1 MEKTNG
7 HYFFASPSHSVIWE
21 GGRSYTPPLSL
32 RKVRRKPF
40 CNVFPDVWPL
50 RWPFGVGTTELLRT
64 CVLRY
69 CLSAFT
75 DSMLCKLTRKEKSN
89 RRLDLAWGDRFPL
102 VMVSKS
108 WCFASNSFEDIID
121 EGIHDAHRSAG
132 NTNIWMNLLQ
142 NSIDETSITLLS
154 CSLSL
159 HHFRPSFATLATFL
173 GAFLCRALL
182 RALHRRRLST
192 GTHLKR
198 LIITIVTCSLRVLA
212 TETDAS
218 KDCTP
223 IYVLGLDR
231 KLQIRKRIET
241 SNTFDFR
248 TLWNPLSS

>member
-1 MEKTNG
+1 M
-7 HYFFASPSHSVIWE
+7 
-21 GGRSYTPPLSL
+21 
-32 RKVRRKPF
+32 
-40 CNVFPDVWPL
+40 WPW
-50 RWPFGVGTTELLRT
+50 RWPFSVGKTELLWTR
-64 CVLRY
+64 VFRH
-69 CLSAFT
+69 CLSAFA

-89 RRLDLAWGDRFPL
+89 RGLDLAWGDRFPL

-121 EGIHDAHRSAG
+121 EGVHDAHRSTG

-154 CSLSL
+154 CSLSF
-159 HHFRPSFATLATFL
+159 HNFRSSLALATFL

-182 RALHRRRLST
+182 RALHRRGLST

-198 LIITIVTCSLRVLA
+198 LLTTIVRCLLRLLA

-223 IYVLGLDR
+223 IYVLGLDPNG
-231 KLQIRKRIET
+231 KIRKRIET
-241 SNTFDFR
+241 SKTFDSLNSIVF
-248 TLWNPLSS
+248 

>member
-1 MEKTNG
+1 M
-7 HYFFASPSHSVIWE
+7 
-21 GGRSYTPPLSL
+21 L
-32 RKVRRKPF
+32 REFSREQES
-40 CNVFPDVWPL
+40 D
-50 RWPFGVGTTELLRT
+50 
-64 CVLRY
+64 
-69 CLSAFT
+69 
-75 DSMLCKLTRKEKSN
+75 
-89 RRLDLAWGDRFPL
+89 RRLDFARRDRPPL
-102 VMVSKS
+102 VLVSKTRCLTS
-108 WCFASNSFEDIID
+108 DSFEDVVD
-121 EGIHDAHRSAG
+121 ERVHDAHRSAG

-159 HHFRPSFATLATFL
+159 HNFRSSLALATFL

-182 RALHRRRLST
+182 WALHRRRLST

-248 TLWNPLSS
+248 TL